1 MIRKKRDPHCLA
13 QFRKTYECGRER
25 RVLLIIGLALVRVK
39 QMLQSGPVPTLSSLL
54 GPGLTGWQQGSTS
67 PPRALS
73 FSLWVASLV
82 DRCTPF
88 SWRKKK
94 SPFFWRNFNFW
105 ETASL
110 KIFLFLIIWL
120 VMKLPE
126 RNTFTLVFW
135 RHVLSSGF
143 HHGYCDVWWYF

>member
-54 GPGLTGWQQGSTS
+54 GPGLTGRQQGSTS

-73 FSLWVASLV
+73 FSLWLASLV

-94 SPFFWRNFNFW
+94 VP
-105 ETASL
+105 
-110 KIFLFLIIWL
+110 LFLEKFQFLRDCKFENIFIPNNLASYEITRKKYFHISVLKTCIVFRVSSWL
-120 VMKLPE
+120 L
-126 RNTFTLVFW
+126 
-135 RHVLSSGF
+135 
-143 HHGYCDVWWYF
+143 